1 MVRPESNE
9 REGTVPLWVNMI
21 QVIDGD
27 SRIGIIHR
35 TLYRIEIY
43 GLFDTSDCFESI
55 HRSEGFACGTAEAMR
70 LGKPGTVT
78 KVTGNPNV
86 ALKGDSSPLDAHLIP
101 VKEGQCPFC
110 YGPQWTDADIGNTA
124 SHMTNLCCN

>member
-78 KVTGNPNV
+78 KVTGNLNV
-86 ALKGDSSPLDAHLIP
+86 ELKGDSSPLDAHLIYG
-101 VKEGQCPFC
+101 KEVQSPFF
-110 YGPQWTDADIGNTA
+110 YEPQLHNAD
-124 SHMTNLCCN
+124 L